1 MIGGPSEPTDATDAD
16 AFDDPCRDGGIDMQL
31 DDEPAASY
39 LVDQC
44 EGSPDDGLG
53 TQPSDG
59 EFDTT
64 CVAIQPEGNITDTD
78 PTAPGEDFIG
88 PEPADAMDTDAFEAL
103 MQGTI
108 HSAVTIPNQHIGDGT
123 LGVFEGPTTQ
133 EMAQTIPL
141 DVPNAETSPTVIIDH
156 FPSGSAGAPIPGVPQ
171 GPLARELDQAT
182 AAESAWAPFN
192 SECDWKFAH
201 WAKTRGPTSSAVTDL
216 LAIEEV
222 CMLFELI
229 ASLLIHH

>member
-1 MIGGPSEPTDATDAD
+1 MDATDAD
-16 AFDDPCRDGGIDMQL
+16 VFDDPCRDGGIDMQL

-39 LVDQC
+39 LMDQC
-44 EGSPDDGLG
+44 EGSPDDSLG

-59 EFDTT
+59 EFDMT

-78 PTAPGEDFIG
+78 PTTPGEDFIG
-88 PEPADAMDTDAFEAL
+88 PEPVDAMDADAFKVL

-108 HSAVTIPNQHIGDGT
+108 HSAVTIPNQHIGDRT
-123 LGVFEGPTTQ
+123 SGVFKGPMMQ

-141 DVPNAETSPTVIIDH
+141 DIPNVETLPMVIIDH
-156 FPSGSAGAPIPGVPQ
+156 FPSGSIGTPIPGVPQ
-171 GPLARELDQAT
+171 GPLAHELDQAT

-192 SECDWKFAH
+192 LECDWKFAQ
-201 WAKTRGPTSSAVTDL
+201 WAKTCRPMSSAVTDL

-229 ASLLIHH
+229 ALLLIHH